1 MNQVILCGRLIREPE
16 MKSTAT
22 MSICRF
28 GLAVDRWGKK
38 DEADFFNC
46 TAFGKTA
53 VSLGNYCHKGTK
65 ILICGRIQIDTY
77 TAHDGTKK
85 TATQIICNEWEF
97 AESKAQQATDPAQAE
112 TTPAQQEADFMDI
125 PADSLDEL
133 PFN

>member
-1 MNQVILCGRLIREPE
+1 MNQVILMGRLTREPE

-22 MSICRF
+22 VSICRF

-53 VSLGNYCHKGTK
+53 VALGNYCHKGTK
-65 ILICGRIQIDTY
+65 ILISGRIQIDNY

-85 TATQIICNEWEF
+85 TSTQIVCNEWEF
-97 AESKAQQATDPAQAE
+97 ADSKQTQQATA
-112 TTPAQQEADFMDI
+112 PAQQEDDFMVI
-125 PADSLDEL
+125 PDGLEDEGL
-133 PFN
+133 PFT